1 MEQSI
6 SQMLNELTY
15 PSDVAISPSD
25 VAISPSDVAIS
36 QGRLASNRRL
46 QKAMKRTLDVSA
58 AVSFLILF
66 SPLLLGVTFLLLIAQ
81 GRPIL
86 FKHKRVGRNGEA
98 FECLKFR
105 TMVND
110 AGRVLDDHL
119 AANPAARREWEATQK
134 LKDDPRITPLG
145 HVMRKLS
152 VDELPQFLNVAMG
165 QMSLVGPRPIVSSE
179 AHFYGAHIGAYYSVR
194 PGVTGPWQ
202 VGGRSDAS
210 YERRVQLDV
219 DYAHNWSLGR
229 DIVILLKTV
238 PAVLSQDGSC

>member
-1 MEQSI
+1 MEESI
-6 SQMLNELTY
+6 SPTYNE
-15 PSDVAISPSD
+15 PSYASDNAVSPTD
-25 VAISPSDVAIS
+25 LAKP
-36 QGRLASNRRL
+36 QRRLASNRRL
-46 QKAMKRTLDVSA
+46 QKAMKRTIDISA

-66 SPLLLGVTFLLLIAQ
+66 SPLLLGVALLLLIAQ

-86 FKHKRVGRNGEA
+86 FKHNRVGRNGEA
-98 FECLKFR
+98 FKCFKFR
-105 TMVND
+105 TMVNG
-110 AGRVLDDHL
+110 AGRALEDYL
-119 AANPAARREWEATQK
+119 ATNPAAGREWEASQK

-179 AHFYGAHIGAYYSVR
+179 ASFYGSHIDAYYSVR

-202 VGGRSDAS
+202 VGGRSNAS
-210 YERRVQLDV
+210 YQRRVQLDV
-219 DYAHNWSLGR
+219 DYAHNWSLSR

-238 PAVLSQDGSC
+238 PAVLFQDGSC